1 MKLINHKNA
10 HQMVTRATIFQL
22 NFIQLADT

>member
-10 HQMVTRATIFQL
+10 HQMGTRATIFQL